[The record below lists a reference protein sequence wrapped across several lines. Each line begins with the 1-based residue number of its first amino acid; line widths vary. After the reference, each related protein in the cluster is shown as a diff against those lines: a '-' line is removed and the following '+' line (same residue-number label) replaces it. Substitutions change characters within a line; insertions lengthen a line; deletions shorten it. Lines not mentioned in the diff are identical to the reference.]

1 MSKKTVALL
10 LVMLLALPSV
20 AGACTTIII
29 GKDASADGALLYGRT
44 ADGEAFQTT
53 QIVSVP
59 AATAAVAPI
68 YTSRKTGFTITL
80 PAENC
85 QYSMTPAAP
94 AMGIG
99 VWAESALNEYG
110 VSISATESIYGGE
123 ALLKLDPYMAN
134 GISEE
139 SIPTVVIPYVKTA
152 REGIDR
158 LGRIVSIYGSYEGN
172 GVVIADK
179 TEAWYIEI
187 YSGHHWLA
195 VRVPDDQAAVIANDA
210 LIGCVD
216 VSDSGNVIASPNFW
230 QLAEE
235 NGFLVTVGGQ
245 PHAAL
250 TYGAPHRDYS
260 QIRIWAGQRYL
271 APAKAQPYDEKHT
284 YDMFFTPDA
293 PVKLADVMELTRYRY
308 EDSIYNVNE
317 HPQWRPIG
325 INRAFTVH
333 LFWYRPDLPPVYW
346 VALANS
352 EFSVFLPFYGNL
364 AAAPEAYTFDCAAFD
379 ERSAYSV
386 YRWLSTLASLD
397 RTNWGYPIRRHW
409 KALEEQLIAAM
420 PQMDKAYID
429 SGYSADVAAQL
440 FAEIADGALA
450 DARTLTSAVIPKVID
465 WNIEGMG
472 ASAMH
477 DDPSKN

>member
-123 ALLKLDPYMAN
+123 ALLKLDPYVAN

-172 GVVIADK
+172 GVVIADE

-195 VRVPDDQAAVIANDA
+195 VRVPDDKAAVIANDA

-271 APAKAQPYDEKHT
+271 APSQEQGYDVNHT
-284 YDMFFTPDA
+284 YEMFVTPDQ
-293 PVKLADVMELTRYRY
+293 PITLPHFVIVRCDVTEQRKAGRMISITKQPFPQFN
-308 EDSIYNVNE
+308 DS
-317 HPQWRPIG
+317 HQ
-325 INRAFTVH
+325 
-333 LFWYRPDLPPVYW
+333 
-346 VALANS
+346 
-352 EFSVFLPFYGNL
+352 
-364 AAAPEAYTFDCAAFD
+364 
-379 ERSAYSV
+379 
-386 YRWLSTLASLD
+386 
-397 RTNWGYPIRRHW
+397 
-409 KALEEQLIAAM
+409 
-420 PQMDKAYID
+420 
-429 SGYSADVAAQL
+429 
-440 FAEIADGALA
+440 
-450 DARTLTSAVIPKVID
+450 TLTES
-465 WNIEGMG
+465 W
-472 ASAMH
+472 
-477 DDPSKN
+477 